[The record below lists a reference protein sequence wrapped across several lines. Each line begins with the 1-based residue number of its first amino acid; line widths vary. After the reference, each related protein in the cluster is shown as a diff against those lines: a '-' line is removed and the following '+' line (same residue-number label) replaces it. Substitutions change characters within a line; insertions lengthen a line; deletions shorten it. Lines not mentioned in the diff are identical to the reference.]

1 VISINGAVS
10 GALSTLAFEPSRQR
24 FNDPDGNQVVIST
37 IYARLQRAPGLTTIS
52 ASLPDNTELIHH
64 KPWVW
69 LAYETTTT
77 GRKRLFT
84 VSSDPATYRY
94 ADLRPVSGGT
104 Q

>member
-1 VISINGAVS
+1 VS
-10 GALSTLAFEPSRQR
+10 GTLSTLAFEPSRQR
-24 FNDPDGNQVVIST
+24 FNDVDGNQVVSNT
-37 IYARLQRAPGLTTIS
+37 IYARLQRAPGLTTVS
-52 ASLPDNTELIHH
+52 VDLPDNTELIHH

-69 LAYETTTT
+69 LVYETTTT

-84 VSSDPATYRY
+84 VKSDPATYRY